1 VTLYTDTT
9 VPPILSGATTRL
21 LVNLFEDSFRLHQH
35 YRQCTAAVQSCSPNL
50 WGTGGP
56 DRRELCVSVIRFA
69 CSLADLLKSVSNTRP
84 RADVRPGLLAS
95 VLKSA
100 PIDALRLLRER
111 RYFVSIAVTPFETP
125 ILEPAA
131 WIASEKPAFIEGAVR
146 TPGQGEVGTMV
157 CRHLGGCGGI
167 FVRSWYCSSV
177 GPAAPRTRADGM
189 LHTAQQREVLMPLR
203 IATAATLAALFMVPS
218 SGISQV
224 LMQRDVS
231 LRMALTIAE
240 AALAECGVNTSVA
253 VVDRA
258 GRLRVFLQGD
268 KAAPHNLELARRKA
282 YTARTFQRTS
292 AEWAKLTET
301 TNAGQRMLAD
311 VIPLGGGV
319 PIKVGEETI
328 GGVGLSGAP
337 MGQAQEE
344 ACAKA
349 GIAKVA
355 DQLR

>member
-1 VTLYTDTT
+1 M
-9 VPPILSGATTRL
+9 PSRL
-21 LVNLFEDSFRLHQH
+21 V
-35 YRQCTAAVQSCSPNL
+35 
-50 WGTGGP
+50 
-56 DRRELCVSVIRFA
+56 
-69 CSLADLLKSVSNTRP
+69 
-84 RADVRPGLLAS
+84 
-95 VLKSA
+95 
-100 PIDALRLLRER
+100 
-111 RYFVSIAVTPFETP
+111 
-125 ILEPAA
+125 
-131 WIASEKPAFIEGAVR
+131 
-146 TPGQGEVGTMV
+146 
-157 CRHLGGCGGI
+157 
-167 FVRSWYCSSV
+167 
-177 GPAAPRTRADGM
+177 
-189 LHTAQQREVLMPLR
+189 
-203 IATAATLAALFMVPS
+203 TAATLAVFLTVPFFANA
-218 SGISQV
+218 QV

-240 AALAECGVNTSVA
+240 AALAQCDINTSVA

-268 KAAPHNLELARRKA
+268 GASPHNLELARRKA
-282 YTARTFQRTS
+282 YTARTFRRTS
-292 AEWAKLTET
+292 ADWAKGTET

-319 PIKVGEETI
+319 PINVGDDTI